1 MQMIQRLELPQS
13 IVGDLAPEGK
23 AAYQTTSI
31 PDPYRS
37 ALATVEPLCTPQVCQ
52 LGGVVDAGE
61 ARAAEPALQEEQE
74 RRHLE
79 ELRALHGEAVAK
91 TMLGLSVTVQEFCPT
106 RCWRG
111 HWARGCRERPPGP
124 PPGLGREVASVS
136 FGQKRPHEAS

>member
-1 MQMIQRLELPQS
+1 M
-13 IVGDLAPEGK
+13 
-23 AAYQTTSI
+23 
-31 PDPYRS
+31 
-37 ALATVEPLCTPQVCQ
+37 
-52 LGGVVDAGE
+52 DAGE

-91 TMLGLSVTVQEFCPT
+91 TMLGLSVTVQEFCPM

-111 HWARGCRERPPGP
+111 HWARGFRKRPPGP